1 MHFHVEPIQL
11 TTQAPVE
18 IIDLSEQVRQV
29 FARHPVRQ
37 GWVTITSAHTTAF
50 VALNEREPKLQ
61 QDMLDFLTRLA
72 PPGQTHYRHD
82 IDPIDGRPNTHSHL
96 IGLFMNAS
104 ETILVEE
111 GRLLLGEWQSVF
123 FIELD
128 GPRPQRQVRVQ
139 IAGLV

>member
-1 MHFHVEPIQL
+1 MQFHVDQIQL
-11 TTQAPVE
+11 TTQAPIE
-18 IIDLSEQVRQV
+18 IIDISEQVRAM
-29 FARHPVRQ
+29 FKCRPVRQ
-37 GWVTITSAHTTAF
+37 GWVTLASAHTTAC
-50 VALNEREPKLQ
+50 VALNEREPRLQ

-82 IDPIDGRPNTHSHL
+82 IDPLDGRPNTHSHL

-104 ETILVEE
+104 ETILVED

-139 IAGLV
+139 IAGIV